1 MMNGSTSKIHSENP
15 PNSLPKGAKSR
26 LEVADER
33 VLLQIKGVSK
43 QYPGVRALK
52 DVSFT
57 INRGEVHA
65 VVGENGAGKT
75 TLMKILSGV
84 ETMTT
89 GELILDDTPI
99 RLSGIKDAIDLG
111 INLISQE
118 LNIALD
124 MMVYENIFIGSEI
137 SSNGVLNR
145 REMRDFAQ
153 RLLDSLGATFDAE
166 TYAGDLSIAEQ
177 QQVEIARALRYDSRI
192 LIMDE
197 PTTSLS
203 ERETEKLFDVI
214 RGLRARGITVIFI
227 SHRLKEV
234 LEIADAV
241 TVLRD
246 GTYVGTMRGD
256 EIQEQQIVRWMIGR
270 EREDYYPDT
279 STIYSE
285 TEDYF
290 VVRQMGDNEEVFDV
304 SFSVKKGEI
313 LGITGLVGAGRTE
326 LINLVFGILPR
337 QSGEVYL
344 EGKRLIINE
353 PVDAIRQGIGYV
365 PENRRDYGL
374 FLELSCAHNI
384 VMNVADREPVSRH
397 RILNLRKL
405 DEVAWNAV
413 RARNIQTPDID
424 REVMYLSGGNQQ
436 KVLLARWLEARPKV
450 LILDEP
456 TRGIDVGAKS
466 EIYQLIADLAA
477 QGVTIILISS
487 ELPEVIGLAQRIL
500 VMREGQIVA
509 ELTQREQFDQ
519 ELILAYAS
527 GIKTPDY
534 SFEYMEGR

>member
-1 MMNGSTSKIHSENP
+1 M
-15 PNSLPKGAKSR
+15 
-26 LEVADER
+26 ADER

-197 PTTSLS
+197 PTTS
-203 ERETEKLFDVI
+203 
-214 RGLRARGITVIFI
+214 
-227 SHRLKEV
+227 
-234 LEIADAV
+234 
-241 TVLRD
+241 
-246 GTYVGTMRGD
+246 
-256 EIQEQQIVRWMIGR
+256 
-270 EREDYYPDT
+270 
-279 STIYSE
+279 
-285 TEDYF
+285 
-290 VVRQMGDNEEVFDV
+290 
-304 SFSVKKGEI
+304 
-313 LGITGLVGAGRTE
+313 
-326 LINLVFGILPR
+326 
-337 QSGEVYL
+337 
-344 EGKRLIINE
+344 
-353 PVDAIRQGIGYV
+353 
-365 PENRRDYGL
+365 
-374 FLELSCAHNI
+374 
-384 VMNVADREPVSRH
+384 
-397 RILNLRKL
+397 
-405 DEVAWNAV
+405 
-413 RARNIQTPDID
+413 
-424 REVMYLSGGNQQ
+424 
-436 KVLLARWLEARPKV
+436 
-450 LILDEP
+450 
-456 TRGIDVGAKS
+456 
-466 EIYQLIADLAA
+466 
-477 QGVTIILISS
+477 
-487 ELPEVIGLAQRIL
+487 
-500 VMREGQIVA
+500 
-509 ELTQREQFDQ
+509 
-519 ELILAYAS
+519 
-527 GIKTPDY
+527 
-534 SFEYMEGR
+534 

>member
-1 MMNGSTSKIHSENP
+1 M
-15 PNSLPKGAKSR
+15 
-26 LEVADER
+26 ADER
-33 VLLQIKGVSK
+33 VVLEIRGVSK
-43 QYPGVRALK
+43 QYPGVLALK

-75 TLMKILSGV
+75 TLMKILSGA
-84 ETMTT
+84 EPMTT
-89 GELILDDTPI
+89 GGLILDGSPI
-99 RLSGIKDAIDLG
+99 RLNGIRDAIGLG

-118 LNIALD
+118 LNIAVD
-124 MMVYENIFIGSEI
+124 MRVYENIFIGSEI
-137 SSNGVLNR
+137 SSHGLLNR

-153 RLLDSLGATFDAE
+153 RLLDSLGAAFDADA
-166 TYAGDLSIAEQ
+166 YAGDLSIAEQ

-197 PTTSLS
+197 PTASLS
-203 ERETEKLFDVI
+203 ERETERLFDVI
-214 RGLRARGITVIFI
+214 RGLRDRGITVIFI
-227 SHRLKEV
+227 SHRLREV
-234 LEIADAV
+234 LTIADAV

-270 EREDYYPDT
+270 ELEDYYPDT
-279 STIYSE
+279 SLIPSH

-290 VVRQMGDNEEVFDV
+290 VVRRMADNENVFDA

-326 LINLVFGILPR
+326 LTNLIFGIMPR

-344 EGKRLIINE
+344 DGKRLVINE
-353 PVDAIRQGIGYV
+353 PTDAIRQGIGYV

-374 FLELSCAHNI
+374 FLELSCAYNI
-384 VMNVADREPVSRH
+384 VMNVADREPVSR
-397 RILNLRKL
+397 RKILNLRKL
-405 DEVAWNAV
+405 DEAAWKAV
-413 RARNIQTPDID
+413 KARNIQTPDIN

-466 EIYQLIADLAA
+466 EIYQLIAALAA
-477 QGVTIILISS
+477 QAVTIILISS

-500 VMREGQIVA
+500 VMREGRIVA
-509 ELTQREQFDQ
+509 ELTRRHEINQ

-527 GIKTPDY
+527 GIRAPDY
-534 SFEYMEGR
+534 SSEYIEGR